1 MKVTSSIRTQRKDSP
16 MSDRKE
22 CRTMNAKIDQRRI
35 FIFIAIAYGISI
47 ALGLV
52 IFSNGG
58 LSTGDGIG
66 LLPRAAAL
74 MAVMMFAPTVAN
86 IATRLITRE
95 GWSNMLLWP
104 KLRRGW
110 PFYLAGLILPAVATI
125 VGGAIYYLLFPSRF
139 DPSMAYALDELGIV
153 LIAEFANPWAFL
165 ITTSAYNILA
175 SMTAVP
181 LMLGE
186 EFGWRAYLLPKLM
199 PLGGRKAVLLVGAI
213 WAVWHWPAIFMGY
226 EYGFEYWGAPVV
238 GPLLF
243 VVICFF
249 PSAFLAWLTLRS
261 GSVWPAA
268 FGHGVI
274 NASALLMV
282 YFISGA
288 PDLLIG
294 PMPVGIIGS
303 LGYALLA
310 LVILLRRGALAQPA
324 PAPVAMAASE
334 NPGAVEKA
342 ADRAKLGIA
351 S

>member
-1 MKVTSSIRTQRKDSP
+1 MNAVLSLRNQEKDSP
-16 MSDRKE
+16 TSDKKE
-22 CRTMNAKIDQRRI
+22 DNTMNAKIDRRRI
-35 FIFIAIAYGISI
+35 FIFVAIAYGISI

-52 IFSNGG
+52 IFITGG
-58 LSTGDGIG
+58 LFTGG
-66 LLPRAAAL
+66 LLTTNPKATTL
-74 MAVMMFAPTVAN
+74 LAVMMFAPTVAN

-110 PFYLAGLILPAVATI
+110 PFYLAALILPAVATI

-139 DPSMAYALDELGIV
+139 DPSMTYALDELGV
-153 LIAEFANPWAFL
+153 VPIAEFAGPWTFL
-165 ITTSAYNILA
+165 IATTGYTILM

-199 PLGGRKAVLLVGAI
+199 PLGARKAVLLVGAI

-226 EYGFEYWGAPVV
+226 EYGLEYWGAPVV

-243 VVICFF
+243 VVICCFF
-249 PSAFLAWLTLRS
+249 SAFLAWVTLRS
-261 GSVWPAA
+261 DSVWPAA

-274 NASALLMV
+274 NASALLML
-282 YFISGA
+282 YFSSRE
-288 PDLLIG
+288 PDPLIG
-294 PMPVGIIGS
+294 PLPVGVIGS
-303 LGYALLA
+303 LGYAVLA
-310 LVILLRRGALAQPA
+310 LAILLIPRALVQPA
-324 PAPVAMAASE
+324 PAPVTMAVSG

-342 ADRAKLGIA
+342 A